1 MGESLKKPLLN
12 TGIKLLRILPKRE
25 AGEIIG
31 RLNEFRLRRL
41 KKRNVPATLIF
52 FITNRCN
59 AACTHCFFW
68 KELSREKDELSIV
81 QIKKLLDTLRGL
93 QQILITG
100 GEPFLREEIVEI
112 SVLFHSIGVR
122 SVTIPT
128 NGILT
133 ERITNCVSQILRSTS
148 LDELKINVS
157 LDGTHEVHDAIRNVP
172 GCFDRACETIIR
184 LKDLRETH
192 RNLNVSVSCVLSRE
206 NISNL
211 EEFIRVAGALQIPL
225 MFSFIRGAD
234 SNSFGIAPEDRMD
247 FNPRKSKSFDEPADF
262 DKIQEILE
270 KEGKT
275 LGLAS
280 WNIFQQLKIQYSI
293 DVLRNK
299 KYPLTCL
306 AGHVDGVIHS
316 NGDVSI
322 CELRKPV
329 GNLKDAGMDFRKV
342 WWSEAA
348 NNMRESAKNC
358 CCIHGCN
365 MLSNMQ
371 YHEPTLKRILLDSDF
386 LF

>member
-1 MGESLKKPLLN
+1 MKKSLLN

-31 RLNEFRLRRL
+31 RLNGFRLHRL
-41 KKRNVPATLIF
+41 KKRNVPVTLIF
-52 FITNRCN
+52 FVTNRCN

-81 QIKKLLDTLRGL
+81 QIEKLLETLQGL
-93 QQILITG
+93 QQVLLTG

-112 SVLFHSIGVR
+112 STLFHSIGVR

-133 ERITNCVSQILRSTS
+133 ERITDCVSQILRSTS
-148 LDELKINVS
+148 LDKLKINVS
-157 LDGTHEVHDAIRNVP
+157 LDGTHEVHDSIRNVP
-172 GCFDRACETIIR
+172 GCFDRAFETIIH
-184 LKDLRETH
+184 LKNLRQSH
-192 RNLNVSVSCVLSRE
+192 RNLHVSVSCVLSRE
-206 NISNL
+206 NITNQ
-211 EEFIRVAGALQIPL
+211 EKFIRVAGALQIPV
-225 MFSFIRGAD
+225 MFSFMRGAD
-234 SNSFGIAPEDRMD
+234 STSFGIAPENRMD
-247 FNPRKSKSFDEPADF
+247 FNPRKSEIIYEHADL
-262 DKIQEILE
+262 DMAQEILE
-270 KEGKT
+270 RGGKT
-275 LGLAS
+275 LGSAS

-316 NGDVSI
+316 NGDVSV
-322 CELRKPV
+322 CELTKPV
-329 GNLKDAGMDFRKV
+329 GNLKDAGMDFQKV

-348 NNMRESAKNC
+348 NNMRKSAKNC

-365 MLSNMQ
+365 LLSNMQ
-371 YHEPTLKRILLDSDF
+371 YHEPTLKKILLESEY
-386 LF
+386 LS

>member
-1 MGESLKKPLLN
+1 MKKLLLN
-12 TGIKLLRILPKRE
+12 TGIKLLRILPERE

-31 RLNEFRLRRL
+31 RLNGFRLSRV
-41 KKRNVPATLIF
+41 KKRDVPVTLIF
-52 FITNRCN
+52 FVTNRCN
-59 AACTHCFFW
+59 ASCTHCFFW

-81 QIKKLLDTLRGL
+81 QIEKLLESLQGL
-93 QQILITG
+93 EQVLLTG

-112 SVLFHSIGVR
+112 SALFHSIGVQ
-122 SVTIPT
+122 SVSIPT

-133 ERITNCVSQILRSTS
+133 ERITDCVSRILRSTS

-157 LDGTHEVHDAIRNVP
+157 LDGTREVHDSIRNVP
-172 GCFDRACETIIR
+172 GCYDRACETIVR
-184 LKDLRETH
+184 LKDLRQTH
-192 RNLNVSVSCVLSRE
+192 RNLHVSVSCVLSQE

-211 EEFIRVAGALQIPL
+211 EEFIRVAGALQVPL
-225 MFSFIRGAD
+225 MFAFIRGAE
-234 SNSFGIAPEDRMD
+234 SNGFGIAPEDRRD
-247 FNPRKSKSFDEPADF
+247 FNPRTSDCVDEPAEF

-270 KEGKT
+270 REGKS
-275 LGLAS
+275 LGFES
-280 WNIFQQLKIQYSI
+280 WNIFQQLKLQYSI

-306 AGHVDGVIHS
+306 AGHVDGVIHN

-329 GNLKDAGMDFRKV
+329 GNLKDAGMDFKKV

-348 NNMRESAKNC
+348 NNMRISAKKC

-365 MLSNMQ
+365 LLSNMQ
-371 YHEPTLKRILLDSDF
+371 YHEPTLKKIILETDYSS
-386 LF
+386 